1 MIHNNQP
8 RGADVPAGAAAS
20 PPPAAPP
27 PPAAIP
33 PPLATP
39 PAPVGAVAP
48 PVAAPDQAE
57 PPREPEQRRFTFP
70 SAYTILFILLIVM
83 AVLTWVIPAGEYDRN
98 PAGEPIPNTYHTVP
112 QNPQKLISGTLLA
125 PITGT
130 YGIQARDGSVS
141 AYNSGTLYGAINVA
155 LFVLVI
161 GGFLGLTMKTG
172 AIDAG
177 IGALVRGL
185 GTRGKLLI
193 PILMGVFML
202 GGTTYG
208 MAEESLAFYA
218 LIIAA
223 MIALRYDALTGV
235 AVILLGCGIGT
246 LASTINPFATGIASQ
261 FAGVS
266 LADGLVGRLVM
277 LVLGGGIGIWYV
289 MRYAARVQADPSK
302 SLVFHLKDDNE
313 KHFLKHQGAEE
324 VPRMTGQR
332 KVVLSLFGLSFLI
345 MIVSVI
351 PWVDLGITW
360 IPTLGWWFPELTA
373 LFLFFAIVIGM
384 VGRMGEQELTSGFID
399 GARDLLG
406 VALVVGLARGVSV
419 VMNNGLIIDTV
430 LHWAEQLVSSMG
442 GVAFINTVAAL
453 YLPLS
458 FLIPSSS
465 GLATVSM
472 PIMAPLADFA
482 GVPKAL
488 VVTAYQSANGLINLV
503 TPTFAV
509 VAGGLALGRVPLN
522 TWWRFAMPL
531 VLLLAG
537 LIVVVLS
544 AGVLIRT

>member
-1 MIHNNQP
+1 
-8 RGADVPAGAAAS
+8 VS
-20 PPPAAPP
+20 APP
-27 PPAAIP
+27 IDQPAEVTP
-33 PPLATP
+33 RPATAE
-39 PAPVGAVAP
+39 AP
-48 PVAAPDQAE
+48 
-57 PPREPEQRRFTFP
+57 PEQRGLAFP
-70 SAYTILFILLIVM
+70 SAYTILFLLLIVM
-83 AVLTWVIPAGEYDRN
+83 AVLTWIIPAGRYELNADG
-98 PAGEPIPNTYHTVP
+98 APIPGTYHTVP
-112 QNPQKLISGTLLA
+112 QNPQKILGGTLLA

-130 YGIQARDGSVS
+130 YGIQAEDGSVS
-141 AYNSGTLYGAINVA
+141 PYNSGTLYGAINVA

-161 GGFLGLTMKTG
+161 GGFLGLTMRTG

-177 IGALVRGL
+177 IAALVRSL
-185 GTRGKLLI
+185 GSRGNLLI
-193 PILMGVFML
+193 PILMCVFML
-202 GGTTYG
+202 GGTSYG
-208 MAEESLAFYA
+208 MAEESLAFYM

-223 MIALRYDALTGV
+223 MIALKYDAVTGV
-235 AVILLGCGIGT
+235 AVILLGCGIGVM
-246 LASTINPFATGIASQ
+246 ASTINPFATGIASQ

-266 LADGLVGRLVM
+266 LADGLVGRLLM

-289 MRYAARVQADPSK
+289 MRYAARVKADPST
-302 SLVFHLKDDNE
+302 SLVFHMREDNE
-313 KHFLKHQGAEE
+313 RHFLKRQGTEE
-324 VPRMTGQR
+324 MPEMTGRR
-332 KVVLSLFGLSFLI
+332 KVVLILFGLAFLI

-351 PWVDLGITW
+351 PWSDLGITR
-360 IPTLGWWFPELTA
+360 IATRYWWFPELTA
-373 LFLFFAIVIGM
+373 LFLFFAIVIGI

-430 LHWAEQLVSSMG
+430 LHWAEQLVSGMG

-482 GVPKAL
+482 GVPRAL

-522 TWWRFAMPL
+522 TWWKFAMPL
-531 VLLLAG
+531 VLMLAG
-537 LIVVVLS
+537 VIIVVLS
-544 AGVLIRT
+544 IGVLLRT